1 MALDNRSL
9 ADVLGDVLRNLQE
22 IVRSEVRL
30 AKTEIADEAARAKS
44 SAVFFVAG
52 AVTALFAA
60 LFLLL
65 TIAFALTL
73 IMPIWAAMLILGT
86 TLAVVA
92 SVMLAA
98 GARRSKQRRPM
109 LERTVK
115 SLKEN
120 VAWAQQPSK

>member
-1 MALDNRSL
+1 MALGDRSL
-9 ADVLGDVLRNLQE
+9 ADVLRDVLSNLQE

-30 AKTEIADEAARAKS
+30 AKTEIVDEAARAKS
-44 SAVFFVAG
+44 SVIFLVAG

-65 TIAFALTL
+65 TIVFALAL
-73 IMPIWAAMLILGT
+73 IMPIWAAMLIPGI

-92 SVMLAA
+92 SILLAA
-98 GARRSKQRRPM
+98 GVKRFKQRRPV
-109 LERTVK
+109 LERTVE

-120 VAWAQQPSK
+120 VAWAQQHGK